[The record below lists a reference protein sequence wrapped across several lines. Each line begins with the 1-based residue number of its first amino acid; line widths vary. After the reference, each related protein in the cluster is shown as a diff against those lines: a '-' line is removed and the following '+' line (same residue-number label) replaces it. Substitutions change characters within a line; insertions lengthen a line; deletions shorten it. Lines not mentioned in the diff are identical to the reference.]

1 VAEGDVLRLAQL
13 PSIHKDPFDRILVAQ
28 AQERGMVLV
37 TADPV
42 ISRYPVTTL
51 DWV

>member
-1 VAEGDVLRLAQL
+1 MAEGDVLRLAHL

-37 TADPV
+37 TVDPE